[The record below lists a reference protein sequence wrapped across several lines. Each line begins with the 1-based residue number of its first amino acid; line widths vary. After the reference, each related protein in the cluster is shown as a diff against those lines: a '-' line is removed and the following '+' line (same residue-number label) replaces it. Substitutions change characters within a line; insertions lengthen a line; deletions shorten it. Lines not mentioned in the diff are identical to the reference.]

1 MLQLLG
7 GDGVLAVPSAPGP
20 APLFKLPAS
29 QQDDWRRA
37 LISLTCMAGLA
48 GLPQVAL
55 PAGSVEGRP
64 VGLGLIGPPGS
75 DEALLELAV
84 GLAGVLGLGRS

>member
-7 GDGVLAVPSAPGP
+7 SDGVLALPSAPGP
-20 APLFKLPAS
+20 APPCGLPAA
-29 QQDDWRRA
+29 QQDDWRRR

-55 PAGSVEGRP
+55 PAGSVDGRP
-64 VGLGLIGPPGS
+64 VGLSLIGPPGS
-75 DEALLELAV
+75 DESLLELAV
-84 GLAGVLGLGRS
+84 RLAGVLGLGR